1 MRRATTWHLLALIAL
16 TSQVAFAEE
25 KQSAPSAETSAPAK
39 PDTPASPAPAPQQEA
54 EPTQPQPTESPSA
67 PAAPASASSDGA
79 ATEGAS
85 VPAPAPAPPAEAPPP
100 ATPVQA
106 SDAPG
111 APQTSSPPVQ
121 AQPAVAPASD
131 AEPAA
136 GEPEIKKPKAL
147 QFALTW
153 DIVFPIQ
160 MALPAGAGTM
170 SGVGY
175 QGFSLDVRYWIRD
188 EIAIGGLAAWHSVE
202 NKTTVSFEDD
212 RGVTQTGSAYVE
224 ASTNEVLGRI
234 HYAMADRA
242 AVRAYSPPEGQK
254 ADLGKQIIPM
264 VALGIGTGRLVQSI
278 DTGISRTTT
287 ERWTGVIAPE
297 VGLEIPTRMLPLIV
311 AGRIHYFFG
320 SEEGPDQLYG
330 TISLGGAFE

>member
-1 MRRATTWHLLALIAL
+1 MRLPTTSRFLPLIAL
-16 TSQVAFAEE
+16 TSQVALAEE
-25 KQSAPSAETSAPAK
+25 PAPSVETPAPVQQAE
-39 PDTPASPAPAPQQEA
+39 TPASASDDAAQAEAAPAPAPAAEA
-54 EPTQPQPTESPSA
+54 APVAAPA
-67 PAAPASASSDGA
+67 PAAPAPAS
-79 ATEGAS
+79 
-85 VPAPAPAPPAEAPPP
+85 APPAAP
-100 ATPVQA
+100 QA
-106 SDAPG
+106 SSPAPET
-111 APQTSSPPVQ
+111 Q
-121 AQPAVAPASD
+121 
-131 AEPAA
+131 PAA
-136 GEPEIKKPKAL
+136 GAAPETEPVARETEIKKPKAL

-188 EIAIGGLAAWHSVE
+188 DIAIGGLAAWHSVDH
-202 NKTTVSFEDD
+202 KTTVSFEDD

>member
-1 MRRATTWHLLALIAL
+1 MRLPTASHLLALIAL

-25 KQSAPSAETSAPAK
+25 AQPTPGAQAPAPAK
-39 PDTPASPAPAPQQEA
+39 PAEAPASPSPATQPRAETTQPAAPEDAAAPAAAPSGEASPEVAPAEVPAPAAPAPAASPAPASPAPA
-54 EPTQPQPTESPSA
+54 
-67 PAAPASASSDGA
+67 
-79 ATEGAS
+79 
-85 VPAPAPAPPAEAPPP
+85 
-100 ATPVQA
+100 
-106 SDAPG
+106 
-111 APQTSSPPVQ
+111 APQASSPPGE
-121 AQPAVAPASD
+121 AQPTAAPTAE

-136 GEPEIKKPKAL
+136 QEPEIKKPKAL

-153 DIVFPIQ
+153 DIVIPIQ
-160 MALPAGAGTM
+160 MALPADAGTM

-188 EIAIGGLAAWHSVE
+188 QIAIGGLAAWHSVD
-202 NKTTVSFEDD
+202 NKTTLSFEDD
-212 RGVTQTGSAYVE
+212 RGVTQTGTAYVE

-254 ADLGKQIIPM
+254 ADLGKQIIPV

-278 DTGISRTTT
+278 DTGISRTTI
-287 ERWTGVIAPE
+287 ERWTAVIAPE
-297 VGLEIPTRMLPLIV
+297 VGLEIPTRMLPLIL
-311 AGRIHYFFG
+311 AGRLHYFFG

-330 TISLGGAFE
+330 TLSLGGAFE

>member
-1 MRRATTWHLLALIAL
+1 MRLPTTSRFLPLIAL
-16 TSQVAFAEE
+16 TSQVALAEE
-25 KQSAPSAETSAPAK
+25 PAPSVETPAPVQQAE
-39 PDTPASPAPAPQQEA
+39 TPASASDDAAQAEAAPAPAPAA
-54 EPTQPQPTESPSA
+54 E
-67 PAAPASASSDGA
+67 AAPASAPPAAPQASS
-79 ATEGAS
+79 
-85 VPAPAPAPPAEAPPP
+85 PAPE
-100 ATPVQA
+100 TQ
-106 SDAPG
+106 
-111 APQTSSPPVQ
+111 
-121 AQPAVAPASD
+121 
-131 AEPAA
+131 PAA
-136 GEPEIKKPKAL
+136 GAAPETEPVARETEIKKPKAL

-188 EIAIGGLAAWHSVE
+188 DIAIGGLAAWHSVDH
-202 NKTTVSFEDD
+202 KTTVSFEDD